1 MPGASG
7 VLTGV
12 SLDSRRIRPGDLYV
26 GLPGAATHGARFAA
40 VAVAAGAIAVLTD
53 AAGGALAADAGVPV
67 AIVEDPRV
75 AMARIAADVYGRP
88 AERTHLFGVTG
99 TNGKTSTV
107 FLLDAALTAVGL
119 RVATIGTIGF
129 RLGGAP
135 LDAPRST
142 ITTPEAPDLQA
153 LLSVMVEGGADAVT
167 MEVSSH
173 ALALHRVDGMVF
185 DVAAFTMLGH
195 DHLEFHHTLEAY
207 FEAKARLFTGGRCRV
222 AVINTADPWGRTL
235 ADRVRSEGVSD
246 LVTTLGPDADYRV
259 LHAEPRP
266 SGGSRVVLAHPGGE
280 LDFTTSMLGDFNVA
294 NAVTALA
301 MVGARGGD
309 LALAASGLAEA
320 HVPGRM
326 QRVDLGAEAPHVVV
340 DFAHTPQA
348 VQAALAALPATGRH
362 LAVLGAGEI
371 ATPPSGGRW
380 DALPPRART
389 WWWSPTTI
397 RVARTLRRSGPR
409 CSPGPVR
416 FPASRSLTA
425 AIADRRSPRR
435 CDAAVPVTGSPSWA
449 RDTSLARRSQASSP
463 PSTMSRWFAT

>member
-1 MPGASG
+1 
-7 VLTGV
+7 
-12 SLDSRRIRPGDLYV
+12 
-26 GLPGAATHGARFAA
+26 
-40 VAVAAGAIAVLTD
+40 VAAGAIAVLTD

-142 ITTPEAPDLQA
+142 ITTPESPDLQA
-153 LLSVMVEGGADAVT
+153 LLSVMVEGGADAVA

-246 LVTTLGPDADYRV
+246 LVTTWVPTPTTGCSMRSLARAADRGWCWPTRRRTR
-259 LHAEPRP
+259 LHHVHAGRLQR
-266 SGGSRVVLAHPGGE
+266 GQRRH
-280 LDFTTSMLGDFNVA
+280 
-294 NAVTALA
+294 
-301 MVGARGGD
+301 GAGHGRR
-309 LALAASGLAEA
+309 ARRRSSPWPASGLAEA

-362 LAVLGAGEI
+362 HRRPGG
-371 ATPPSGGRW
+371 GGR
-380 DALPPRART
+380 PRPLQAAADGTRC
-389 WWWSPTTI
+389 
-397 RVARTLRRSGPR
+397 RLGRRRGGGHRRQPAQRGP
-409 CSPGPVR
+409 CGDPGR
-416 FPASRSLTA
+416 
-425 AIADRRSPRR
+425 
-435 CDAAVPVTGSPSWA
+435 G
-449 RDTSLARRSQASSP
+449 ARRGP
-463 PSTMSRWFAT
+463 